1 MTREEV
7 MEMAYESGVIAGYEG
22 EPDLLERFAKLVARR
37 ALDSSYPEMVAI
49 VAAQEREACKQWFI
63 EDSERFAAQVALAE
77 REACAKVCDA
87 RYMGDNNREDM
98 EARRCAAAIR
108 ARSQA

>member
-1 MTREEV
+1 MKREEV

-49 VAAQEREACKQWFI
+49 VAAQEREAC
-63 EDSERFAAQVALAE
+63 
-77 REACAKVCDA
+77 AKVCEELARQLAKEGVEPVYPGDA
-87 RYMGDNNREDM
+87 YAD
-98 EARRCAAAIR
+98 AIR
-108 ARSQA
+108 ARGHA

>member
-7 MEMAYESGVIAGYEG
+7 MEMAYESGMIAGYEG
-22 EPDLLERFAKLVARR
+22 EPDLLERFAESVARR

-49 VAAQEREACKQWFI
+49 VAAQ
-63 EDSERFAAQVALAE
+63 E

-108 ARSQA
+108 ARGQE

>member
-7 MEMAYESGVIAGYEG
+7 MEMAYESGMIAGYEG

-49 VAAQEREACKQWFI
+49 VAAQEREAC
-63 EDSERFAAQVALAE
+63 
-77 REACAKVCDA
+77 AKVC
-87 RYMGDNNREDM
+87 EDGINA
-98 EARRCAAAIR
+98 EHYPSLTEVAAAIR
-108 ARSQA
+108 ARGDKS